1 MRIGCKGCVRRMI
14 GLATGFAA
22 LLASSA
28 ARAQASGAP
37 AVEVA
42 STMQMTI
49 VGTSLQGADGTVYVN
64 QNCEIFPG
72 LVFPLS
78 GRKLPES
85 RWISDVC
92 HLESVLDSEHRE
104 EKPAGNE
111 LERSDVEVRE
121 QEYVLQNITM
131 KPQVFAVLEQVPRG
145 WKVDSDPQPTTMA
158 GDIAVFDV
166 HAEPGETVRLHVG
179 LRHTKELKAKALPAT
194 TGP

>member
-1 MRIGCKGCVRRMI
+1 MLGM
-14 GLATGFAA
+14 LAAAA
-22 LLASSA
+22 LIVAIGIGGG
-28 ARAQASGAP
+28 ASGMQAP
-37 AVEVA
+37 SEPQAAELPA
-42 STMQMTI
+42 ATMQMTI
-49 VGTSLQGADGTVYVN
+49 VGTSLQGADGRIYVN

-72 LVFPLS
+72 LVFPITS
-78 GRKLPES
+78 RKLAEA
-85 RWISDVC
+85 RWNADVC

-166 HAEPGETVRLHVG
+166 HLDPGETVRLHVG
-179 LRHTKELKAKALPAT
+179 LRHTKELKTKALPAT

>member
-1 MRIGCKGCVRRMI
+1 MRISCKGGVR
-14 GLATGFAA
+14 GFGVVAAGFAA
-22 LLASSA
+22 LLGNGA
-28 ARAQASGAP
+28 AMAQTSGA
-37 AVEVA
+37 ADVETP

-49 VGTSLQGADGTVYVN
+49 VGTSLQGADGRIYVN

-85 RWISDVC
+85 RWIADVC

-145 WKVDSDPQPTTMA
+145 WKVDSDPQPATMA

-166 HAEPGETVRLHVG
+166 HLDPGETVRLHVG

>member
-1 MRIGCKGCVRRMI
+1 M
-14 GLATGFAA
+14 LATAA
-22 LLASSA
+22 LIVAMGIGGG
-28 ARAQASGAP
+28 ASGMQAP
-37 AVEVA
+37 SEPQAAEPRA
-42 STMQMTI
+42 SAMQMTI
-49 VGTSLQGADGTVYVN
+49 VGTSLRGADGKIYVN

-78 GRKLPES
+78 GRKVPES

-145 WKVDSDPQPTTMA
+145 WKVDSNPQPTTMA

-166 HAEPGETVRLHVG
+166 HVDPGETVRLHVG
-179 LRHTKELKAKALPAT
+179 LRRTKELKAKALPAT